1 VETVKAEEE
10 LVQQCLQHSDV
21 NWLINRAAHGLREAM
36 DAEANAHGTSIRGQI
51 VLTAL
56 VQHQEQ
62 VAVARQHEQVK
73 PYSQLALGHALGVDK
88 TTMTALLD
96 KLERQGLVVR
106 TPDPTDRRARIPVA
120 TEAGRELQ
128 AKLYRQLRAVEER
141 MLAPLNAVEQD
152 QLRDMLRRLIPMG
165 PVEGTCM

>member
-1 VETVKAEEE
+1 MDETVKA
-10 LVQQCLQHSDV
+10 VDAVTQQCLQHSDV

-36 DAEANAHGTSIRGQI
+36 DAEASAHGTSIRGHI

-56 VQHQEQ
+56 VQNDG
-62 VAVARQHEQVK
+62 R

-96 KLERQGLVVR
+96 KLERSGLVVR
-106 TPDPTDRRARIPVA
+106 TPDPNDRRARIPVV

-128 AKLYRQLRAVEER
+128 AKLYDLLKAVEARVLDPLSPDER
-141 MLAPLNAVEQD
+141 ET
-152 QLRDMLRRLIPMG
+152 LRSLLRKIIPMEH
-165 PVEGTCM
+165 VEGSCM

>member
-1 VETVKAEEE
+1 VDESVKHEGQQA
-10 LVQQCLQHSDV
+10 QQCLQHFDV

-36 DAEANAHGTSIRGQI
+36 DAEAITHGTTIRGHL

-56 VQHQEQ
+56 VQNDGPG
-62 VAVARQHEQVK
+62 VR

-106 TPDPTDRRARIPVA
+106 TPDPNDRRARIPVP

-128 AKLYRQLRAVEER
+128 AKLYRQLKSVEER
-141 MLAPLNAVEQD
+141 MLSPLTATEQD
-152 QLRDMLRRLIPMG
+152 QLRGILRRLIPVG

>member
-1 VETVKAEEE
+1 MDETVKSAEAIT
-10 LVQQCLQHSDV
+10 QQCLQHFDV

-36 DAEANAHGTSIRGQI
+36 DAEANAHGTSIRGHI

-56 VQHQEQ
+56 VQNDG
-62 VAVARQHEQVK
+62 R

-96 KLERQGLVVR
+96 KLERSGLVVR
-106 TPDPTDRRARIPVA
+106 TPDPNDRRARIPVI

-128 AKLYRQLRAVEER
+128 AKLYDLLKAVEARVLDPLTPEER
-141 MLAPLNAVEQD
+141 ET
-152 QLRDMLRRLIPMG
+152 LRSLLRKIIPMEH
-165 PVEGTCM
+165 VEGSCM

>member
-1 VETVKAEEE
+1 VAITYTACVESVKTEEE
-10 LVQQCLQHSDV
+10 LTQQCLQHSDV

-56 VQHQEQ
+56 VQ
-62 VAVARQHEQVK
+62 QHEQAK

-106 TPDPTDRRARIPVA
+106 TPDPTDRRARIPVP
-120 TEAGRELQ
+120 TDAGRELQ
-128 AKLYRQLRAVEER
+128 AKLYRQLRSVEER
-141 MLAPLNAVEQD
+141 MLSPLSPAEQD

>member
-1 VETVKAEEE
+1 MDECVNTEGGQA
-10 LVQQCLQHSDV
+10 QQCLQHFDV

-36 DAEANAHGTSIRGQI
+36 DAEAIANGTSIRGQI

-56 VQHQEQ
+56 VQNEG
-62 VAVARQHEQVK
+62 ADAR

-106 TPDPTDRRARIPVA
+106 TPDPTDRRARIPVP

-128 AKLYRQLRAVEER
+128 AKLYRQLKAVEER
-141 MLAPLNAVEQD
+141 ALSPLNLAEQD
-152 QLRDMLRRLIPMG
+152 QLRDMLRRIIPMG

>member
-1 VETVKAEEE
+1 MATGVVD
-10 LVQQCLQHSDV
+10 QRCLQHFDV
-21 NWLINRAAHGLREAM
+21 NWLLNRAAHGLREAM
-36 DAEANAHGTSIRGQI
+36 DAEANAHGTTIRGHI

-56 VQHQEQ
+56 VQNSHPD
-62 VAVARQHEQVK
+62 AR

-106 TPDPTDRRARIPVA
+106 TPDPNDRRARIPVP

-128 AKLYRQLRAVEER
+128 AKLYQRLQLVEDQVLGDLTTEER
-141 MLAPLNAVEQD
+141 DV
-152 QLRDMLRRLIPMG
+152 LRGLLRRIIPVQ
-165 PVEGTCM
+165 PVEGSCM